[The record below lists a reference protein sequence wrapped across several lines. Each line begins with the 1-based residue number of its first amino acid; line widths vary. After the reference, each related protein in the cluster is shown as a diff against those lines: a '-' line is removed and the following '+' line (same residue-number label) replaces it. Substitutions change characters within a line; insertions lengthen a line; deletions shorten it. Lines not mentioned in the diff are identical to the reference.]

1 MTDTNRPLIISDCD
15 EVLLHMLTHFRDY
28 VGEEHAV
35 DFLWDGGNFM
45 ESMRERESGRTLDE
59 VEMWRLLD
67 LFFDTEMDRQTA
79 IPGAIE
85 AMGQLGEVA
94 DVVILTNLKDHRA
107 EMRTKQLASHGMNV
121 RVFTNQG
128 PKGPALKAILEE
140 YQPGRA
146 FFIDDIAHHHAS
158 VATDA
163 GHVTRLHLVGEPAV
177 APHVACAFTAGH
189 AHARIDNWAEAL
201 PWLLERLDEE
211 KA

>member
-1 MTDTNRPLIISDCD
+1 MIATNRPLIISDCD

-28 VGEEHAV
+28 LGEAHDV
-35 DFLWDGGNFM
+35 DFLWDGGTFVD
-45 ESMRERESGRTLDE
+45 SMRQRHNGEPLGE

-85 AMGQLGEVA
+85 AMGELGERA

-107 EMRTKQLASHGMNV
+107 EMRTKQLAGHGMNV

-128 PKGPALKAILEE
+128 PKGPALKKILDE
-140 YQPGRA
+140 YQPSRA

-158 VATDA
+158 VAADA

-177 APHVACAFTAGH
+177 APHVSCAFTAGD

-211 KA
+211 KT